1 MKIILLKDVA
11 KVGKKFDV
19 KDISEGYAHNLL
31 IPRGLAIAATPDAL
45 KRIDLERARDEGE
58 RKVRHELLV
67 KNLTELDGVTIT
79 MLEKANE
86 KGHLFAGIHKAEIIP
101 EIQKQT
107 RIQIDAEHMILD
119 KPIKEVGMHVIE
131 VKVEN
136 KTAKFNL
143 DVKAK

>member
-19 KDISEGYAHNLL
+19 KEISEGYALSLL
-31 IPRGLAIAATPDAL
+31 IPKCLAIPATPDAL
-45 KRIDLERARDEGE
+45 KRIDIEKARDEGE

-67 KNLTELDGVTIT
+67 KNLKDLDGVTIT
-79 MLEKANE
+79 MLEKAND

-107 RIQIDAEHMILD
+107 RIQIDAEHMVLD
-119 KPIKEVGMHVIE
+119 KPIKELGMHVIE

-136 KTAKFNL
+136 KSAKFNL
-143 DVKAK
+143 DVQAK

>member
-107 RIQIDAEHMILD
+107 RLQIDAEHMVLD

-136 KTAKFNL
+136 KSAKFNL

>member
-107 RIQIDAEHMILD
+107 RLQIDAEI
-119 KPIKEVGMHVIE
+119 IKDRV
-131 VKVEN
+131 
-136 KTAKFNL
+136 
-143 DVKAK
+143 

>member
-19 KDISEGYAHNLL
+19 KEISEGYAHNLL
-31 IPRGLAIAATPDAL
+31 IPKGLAIAATPDAL
-45 KRIDLERARDEGE
+45 KRIDIEKARDEGE

-67 KNLTELDGVTIT
+67 KNLKDLDGVTIT
-79 MLEKANE
+79 MLEKAND

-107 RIQIDAEHMILD
+107 RIQIDAEHMVLD
-119 KPIKEVGMHVIE
+119 KPIKELGMHVIE

-136 KTAKFNL
+136 KSAKFNL
-143 DVKAK
+143 DVQAK

>member
-58 RKVRHELLV
+58 RKIRHELLV

-107 RIQIDAEHMILD
+107 RIQIDAEHMVLD

-136 KTAKFNL
+136 KSTKFNL

>member
-58 RKVRHELLV
+58 RKIRHELLV

-107 RIQIDAEHMILD
+107 RIQIDAEHMVLD

-136 KTAKFNL
+136 KSAKFNL
-143 DVKAK
+143 YVKAK